1 MLHMQIPCF
10 VKYQTAADKPKNGW
24 MIGKKKSRNC
34 EYLEKVTKKIL
45 NKLIIVIL
53 VIVSKLISLLLY

>member
-1 MLHMQIPCF
+1 MQIQCF
-10 VKYQTAADKPKNGW
+10 VKYQTAADKPKKKW
-24 MIGKKKSRNC
+24 TDDRQKKSRNC

-53 VIVSKLISLLLY
+53 VIVSRLISFLLY